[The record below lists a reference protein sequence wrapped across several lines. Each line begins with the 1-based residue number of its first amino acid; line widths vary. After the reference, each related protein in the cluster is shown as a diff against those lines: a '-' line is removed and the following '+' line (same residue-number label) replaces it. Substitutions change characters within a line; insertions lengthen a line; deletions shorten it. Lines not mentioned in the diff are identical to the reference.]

1 MNECDILGG
10 QNMLRPLLHI
20 FKGVSTPNLPW
31 STYVAEADSEL
42 QWILAAIWD
51 WYELYGP
58 AAFIDVA
65 RSVAGRCWAS
75 ASGCTLIHRPPST
88 STCCVPCPLPVCWRS
103 SRNFRPSLYSS
114 AARWPSWAFSAAAE
128 RVSTA
133 PASSV
138 LSVAPLLS
146 LLLLLLLWLLFII
159 DVVVVFKFIFF
170 VYSF

>member
-1 MNECDILGG
+1 MRHFRGSKHAQTPPTYFQGG
-10 QNMLRPLLHI
+10 QHPQH
-20 FKGVSTPNLPW
+20 LPW

-75 ASGCTLIHRPPST
+75 ASGCTLIRRPPST

-170 VYSF
+170 VHSF